1 MKTKQYTS
9 YEQIDRELEILKVE
23 KEINRQKLLL
33 VVQKT
38 KQNLNPLNI
47 VTELMGSYKAPFTTA
62 YNRILKMGIPLIIKL
77 IRRKKRGC

>member
-23 KEINRQKLLL
+23 KEINRQKLIL

-38 KQNLNPLNI
+38 KENLNPLNM
-47 VTELMGSYKAPFTTA
+47 VTELMGTYKGSLSNA
-62 YNRILKMGIPLIIKL
+62 YNRILRMGIPLIIKL
-77 IRRKKRGC
+77 IKRKKRGC